1 MNPAMLQ
8 LLALASLLMFFGSLV
23 AVPWLIGRLPVDY
36 FLSHWKQVDE
46 SRRRHPLAQVL
57 IPVLRNLVGCVLLMA
72 GVAMLLLPGQGLLTM
87 VIGLCLMDFPG
98 KRKVLDWLVGRAA
111 IQQGLNWIRRKQRK
125 GEFIFKGAKRV
136 SLENK
141 NMNKRP

>member
-1 MNPAMLQ
+1 MLQ

-46 SRRRHPLAQVL
+46 RRRRHPLAQVL
-57 IPVLRNLVGCVLLMA
+57 MLVLRNLVGCLLLMA
-72 GVAMLLLPGQGLLTM
+72 GLAMLLLPGQGLLTM

-98 KRKVLDWLVGRAA
+98 KRKVLDWLVGRTA
-111 IQQGLNWIRRKQRK
+111 IQQGLNWIRRKQGKVDFLFERK
-125 GEFIFKGAKRV
+125 I
-136 SLENK
+136 
-141 NMNKRP
+141 